1 MADESSKTP
10 IEELFISPKDGSFYN
25 YVLVL
30 VRPKGIS
37 RFADPLW
44 IAHNQFLKSEK
55 LELTEDLLTEAL
67 SLVFNLSE
75 HRANREYHPFPFGK
89 PLSEGKRATVA
100 LLTTNNQ
107 TTLAKL
113 VEDVFPDEIVEGLE
127 ASTPLVDFL
136 KELTGRYFQAR
147 LDFNKTPGRLLYK
160 MPRFEVF
167 EVLKDDTYGL
177 CGFNMYF
184 SNGTHANYE
193 RTGEHTTGINVLT
206 DYPINYNVGLIDAL
220 KREWMVGTQRAYEVG
235 IAGRYNDWGEW
246 MPLMYSGDNHQM
258 FLAESERMAGDD
270 RQVAGILFYIMCTGH
285 RIIEFAVKTPIELP
299 NKHFSLGSRM
309 HMYKCEPLDQ
319 TSHSARD
326 FHIYD
331 GHYELDDLDPKTIRN
346 AIASINV
353 GLNRMAFS
361 YDSSV
366 DWCIKYSI
374 YKESGHSKPTPTK
387 EQLDVLNSMLVDF
400 PDTEDAIVLDI
411 CIDWFHRGELAR
423 RKNVFLAFLSYYI
436 ALESVATAI
445 ADGDADLGLG
455 YVKETKVE
463 RKTRV
468 VSEIQK
474 LHDELYQSD
483 PEEFIRRA
491 YFEQVVGLK
500 VKTRKVMELVF
511 GTDHEYIKALFEKVD
526 GRESIYDLR
535 GELAHGGITLL
546 DPSHQKMIRERL
558 PELAEIVR
566 EFVRRIIVKPGQ
578 ELPRWTGGSTISMFP
593 SDPRDMM
600 IASDDRMFR
609 HLDWKIKP
617 EWFD

>member
-1 MADESSKTP
+1 MGNESSKTS
-10 IEELFISPKDGSFYN
+10 IEDLFVSPKDASFYN

-30 VRPKGIS
+30 VRPKGVS

-44 IAHNQFLKSEK
+44 VAYSQFLRSEK
-55 LELTEDLLTEAL
+55 FKLTEDLLIETL

-75 HRANREYHPFPFGK
+75 HKANREYHPFPFGK
-89 PLSEGKRATVA
+89 SLSEGKRVTVA
-100 LLTTNNQ
+100 LLKKNGQ
-107 TTLAKL
+107 ETLAQ
-113 VEDVFPDEIVEGLE
+113 VIEENFPEEATYGLE
-127 ASTPLVDFL
+127 ASAPLSDFL
-136 KELTGRYFQAR
+136 QELTNRYFQAR

-160 MPRFEVF
+160 MPHFEVF

-177 CGFNMYF
+177 YGFNMYF
-184 SNGTHANYE
+184 SNGSHANYE
-193 RTGEHTTGINVLT
+193 RTGERTTGINVLT
-206 DYPINYNVGLIDAL
+206 DYPINYNVGLIDDL
-220 KREWMVGTQRAYEVG
+220 KREWKVGTQRAYEVG
-235 IAGRYNDWGEW
+235 ISGRYNDWGEW
-246 MPLMYSGDNHQM
+246 MPLVYPGDNHQM
-258 FLAESERMAGDD
+258 FLTESERIAGDD
-270 RQVAGILFYIMCTGH
+270 HQVAGILFYIMCTGH

-299 NKHFSLGSRM
+299 NKYFSLGSRM

-374 YKESGHSKPTPTK
+374 YKEGGHSKPTPTN

-455 YVKETKVE
+455 YVKETKAE

-474 LHDELYQSD
+474 LHDELYNSD
-483 PEEFIRRA
+483 PQKFIERA

-500 VKTRKVMELVF
+500 AKTRKVMELVF
-511 GTDHEYIKALFEKVD
+511 GTDHAYVKTLFEKVD
-526 GRESIYDLR
+526 GKESIYDLR

-546 DPSHQKMIRERL
+546 DSSHQKRIRERL

-566 EFVRRIIVKPGQ
+566 EFVRKIIVKPGQ
-578 ELPRWTGGSTISMFP
+578 ELPRWTGGSTFSVFP

-600 IASDDRMFR
+600 ISSDMRMYER
-609 HLDWKIKP
+609 LDWKIKP